1 MRRYST
7 GVLFE
12 VVKRKLRILANLDEV
27 TVGITHVAPPFP
39 TVIV

>member
-27 TVGITHVAPPFP
+27 NFIITHVAPTLP